1 MPQAKTSAPST
12 FANLTTRR
20 LRCRRDIQQRGF
32 VIQTFSSA
40 RRMAERKSAYGQPA
54 SDTDFRRKWDK
65 EEYAAKAKAE
75 EDKRR
80 EEGKARYEAKLEGK
94 KWHKYVDTSEL
105 DATSARGARLDV
117 ASMVGKTTMIPAGAG
132 VGKRGKGAGFYCEA
146 CDLTYKDNVQYI
158 EHLNS
163 KQHLINTGQSGEV
176 KRATLQDVKD
186 RIELLKAKK
195 RHREEEERQL
205 GELDIKARIKR
216 AEEIDAAEREEKRK
230 KRNEKRRKG
239 GVKQE
244 DEWEGRLGII
254 T

>member
-1 MPQAKTSAPST
+1 
-12 FANLTTRR
+12 
-20 LRCRRDIQQRGF
+20 
-32 VIQTFSSA
+32 
-40 RRMAERKSAYGQPA
+40 MAERLSAYGAGAA

-75 EDKRR
+75 EEKRK

-94 KWHKYVDTSEL
+94 KWHKHVDMSEL
-105 DATSARGARLDV
+105 DATSARGSRLDV
-117 ASMVGKTTMIPAGAG
+117 ASMVGKTTMVPASAG
-132 VGKRGKGAGFYCEA
+132 IGKRGRSAGFYCES

-186 RIELLKAKK
+186 RIEMLKAKK
-195 RHREEEERQL
+195 RHREDEERKL
-205 GELDIKARIKR
+205 GQLDINARIKQ
-216 AEEIDAAEREEKRK
+216 AEDTEAVEREEKRR

-239 GVKQE
+239 GIKQE
-244 DEWEGRLGII
+244 EEWEGRLGVI